1 MSLGTRS
8 PENNTTKA
16 TVTVKAD
23 ITSVLG
29 MLTYM
34 LLNFD
39 IVPIAGFLFYLRGF
53 KAVINLSVAEM
64 YCFETKIF
72 ILLFPCGRTAFQV
85 KTKKYVFQSV
95 SCLFYSKHHS

>member
-8 PENNTTKA
+8 PENNNTEA
-16 TVTVKAD
+16 TVTVTAD

-39 IVPIAGFLFYLRGF
+39 IVPIAVFLLIY
-53 KAVINLSVAEM
+53 E
-64 YCFETKIF
+64 
-72 ILLFPCGRTAFQV
+72 
-85 KTKKYVFQSV
+85 V
-95 SCLFYSKHHS
+95 SGQ